1 MTLRFVLPFSRR
13 ILRAIGAFVVPSD
26 PPDWT
31 PAMCSPQSSWCYL
44 DVLKY
49 KHIRQY
55 NLLSILEQCLI
66 VQIIEVAASITH
78 AS

>member
-1 MTLRFVLPFSRR
+1 LHAGDVRT
-13 ILRAIGAFVVPSD
+13 AIIG
-26 PPDWT
+26 
-31 PAMCSPQSSWCYL
+31 CYL